1 MRRRKAKTPE
11 QVAEARRESAEGT
24 GPRIVPE
31 WYVRQLEESN
41 ASKSIIKAARR
52 AFKTNPI

>member
-1 MRRRKAKTPE
+1 MTSE
-11 QVAEARRESAEGT
+11 QEAEARRRSAEGT

-31 WYVRQLEESN
+31 WHVKQLEETH

-52 AFKTNPI
+52 ALKTNPV